1 MHFSDNTEI
10 METGAQ
16 SMVTSELSNGEST
29 DAIEDFR
36 LTLKNLIQKLARGI
50 ALNAPS
56 DELKVCK
63 ITIKTYTAQ
72 DVAQEL
78 DQMDQLLSLK
88 MVASESVEAFTGRF
102 QCTFCAAKWDDDMRT
117 TTIFKRTLPAFL
129 RQEISRSLLNLSRD
143 QQDTVNKVTTKVRM
157 IMLSNISQNDTS
169 TTKSVPS
176 FSFTAS
182 NCPSTGT
189 HILSQGS
196 GASRHNP
203 RMPSV
208 CAVHGLAN
216 HPTEKC
222 KRYKYFLTNHAHP
235 SGTSTA
241 PAATPT
247 GSGTASSSSGSNIC
261 FHCTGNISWSRE
273 HAAVCPHDKSN
284 FRPARAICS
293 ARLVSAFSS
302 SALAPTRATAPT
314 VETSQL
320 PDSNGM
326 MDINDNGFP
335 VDYNCKSHNTLVN
348 KTQKDVLNNTNLSLI
363 VPITIEHI
371 NTMALVDSGS
381 SFSAIDI
388 NFVNKHNIK

>member
-1 MHFSDNTEI
+1 M
-10 METGAQ
+10 
-16 SMVTSELSNGEST
+16 
-29 DAIEDFR
+29 
-36 LTLKNLIQKLARGI
+36 NLGVFK
-50 ALNAPS
+50 S
-56 DELKVCK
+56 
-63 ITIKTYTAQ
+63 
-72 DVAQEL
+72 
-78 DQMDQLLSLK
+78 
-88 MVASESVEAFTGRF
+88 FTPG
-102 QCTFCAAKWDDDMRT
+102 
-117 TTIFKRTLPAFL
+117 
-129 RQEISRSLLNLSRD
+129 
-143 QQDTVNKVTTKVRM
+143 TTK
-157 IMLSNISQNDTS
+157 NKFQ
-169 TTKSVPS
+169 
-176 FSFTAS
+176 
-182 NCPSTGT
+182 
-189 HILSQGS
+189 
-196 GASRHNP
+196 
-203 RMPSV
+203 

-247 GSGTASSSSGSNIC
+247 GSGTASPSSGSNIC

-284 FRPARAICS
+284 LRPARAICS

-302 SALAPTRATAPT
+302 SAPAPTRATAPT
-314 VETSQL
+314 VETNQL